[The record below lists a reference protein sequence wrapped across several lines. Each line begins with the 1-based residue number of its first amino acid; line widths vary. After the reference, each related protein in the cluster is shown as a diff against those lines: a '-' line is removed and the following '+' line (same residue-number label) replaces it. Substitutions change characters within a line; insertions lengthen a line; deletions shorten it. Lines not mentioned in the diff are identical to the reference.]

1 MAISKIILNGVTQMD
16 LTADTVA
23 AGNLIAPNTA
33 HGADG
38 QAIVGTATQG
48 ITPTG
53 TKTISITQNG
63 TTTEDVTSYATAS
76 ITVNVSGGGG
86 GPTLLGTQSV
96 GSVSTTSTTAA
107 DTGVSI
113 TVKGIYA
120 YDLLICECSVN
131 TKTNSRHA
139 ATTRLVWL
147 TASSNVNTKD
157 GATFATATWNA
168 RLSSSG
174 VGTTR
179 SNTTAYGVY
188 ANTCT
193 VSDGSTGDNGQAVI
207 TIYRRYN
214 NTQTGTINGTYTM
227 RVYGVKIYDLIG
239 G

>member
-16 LTADTVA
+16 LTGDTVTA
-23 AGNLIAPNTA
+23 ATLLSPKTA

-38 QAIVGTATQG
+38 E
-48 ITPTG
+48 PLTG
-53 TKTISITQNG
+53 GLVEKTLTTKTITANG
-63 TTTEDVTSYATAS
+63 TYNAS
-76 ITVNVSGGGG
+76 SDNADGYSSVVVNVPSGGGG
-86 GPTLLGTQSV
+86 LTLLGTQSV
-96 GSVSTTSTTAA
+96 GTVSTSSTTAA

-120 YDLLICECSVN
+120 YDLLICECSVDS
-131 TKTNSRHA
+131 TTNNRHT
-139 ATTRLVWL
+139 ATTRLCWL

-157 GATFATATWNA
+157 GGTFATATWNS
-168 RLSSSG
+168 RLSSQG
-174 VGTTR
+174 VTTTR

-188 ANTCT
+188 ANAIT
-193 VSDGSTGDNGQAVI
+193 VSAGSTGDNGQAVI

-214 NTQTGTINGTYTM
+214 STATGTINGSYTM

>member
-1 MAISKIILNGVTQMD
+1 MD
-16 LTADTVA
+16 LTSDTVA

-53 TKTISITQNG
+53 TKNISITQNG
-63 TTTEDVTSYATAS
+63 TTTEDVTSYASAQ
-76 ITVNVSGGGG
+76 ITVNVPSGGGSG
-86 GPTLLGTQSV
+86 LTLLGTQSV
-96 GSVSTTSTTAA
+96 GSVSTSSTTAA

-131 TKTNSRHA
+131 STTNNRHT

-147 TASSNVNTKD
+147 TASSNVDTKD
-157 GATFATATWNA
+157 GATLATATWNSK
-168 RLSSSG
+168 LSSNG
-174 VGTTR
+174 TATTR

-188 ANTCT
+188 ANACT
-193 VSDGSTGDNGQAVI
+193 VSAGGTGDNGQAVI

-214 NTQTGTINGTYTM
+214 STYTGTINGTYTM
-227 RVYGVKIYDLIG
+227 RVYGVKIHDLIG